1 MIRTIAALG
10 VAFMLIQFLVNVAF
24 FGGAYYFGNRTFES
38 RRQREILAERSV
50 ELERERQTTAAQ
62 AVALDRVRIAR
73 ELHDVVA
80 HHVSAMGVQAG
91 AARTVW
97 DTDPDAARRALVDIE
112 QAARDALV
120 ELRRLLETLRTP
132 VDDDPSDAS
141 TVGLEGLPAL
151 VAHASENGLP
161 TTLTIIGEPGPVAPT
176 VQVNAFRIAQ
186 EALTN
191 ARRHGGPDAEADVR
205 VRYLP
210 DAVEVEIVNSG
221 RPALT
226 SQSGLGLL
234 GMRERAVAS
243 GGSIEISPRRE
254 GGFRVRLTV
263 PRPEAV
269 SA

>member
-1 MIRTIAALG
+1 
-10 VAFMLIQFLVNVAF
+10 
-24 FGGAYYFGNRTFES
+24 
-38 RRQREILAERSV
+38 
-50 ELERERQTTAAQ
+50 
-62 AVALDRVRIAR
+62 
-73 ELHDVVA
+73 
-80 HHVSAMGVQAG
+80 
-91 AARTVW
+91 
-97 DTDPDAARRALVDIE
+97 
-112 QAARDALV
+112 
-120 ELRRLLETLRTP
+120 
-132 VDDDPSDAS
+132 
-141 TVGLEGLPAL
+141 VGLEGLPAL

>member
-1 MIRTIAALG
+1 MKGFPLAHRPVKLSLNAINTLKHHSKRPNTTSLDVAGSGGDCG
-10 VAFMLIQFLVNVAF
+10 V
-24 FGGAYYFGNRTFES
+24 G
-38 RRQREILAERSV
+38 
-50 ELERERQTTAAQ
+50 
-62 AVALDRVRIAR
+62 
-73 ELHDVVA
+73 
-80 HHVSAMGVQAG
+80 
-91 AARTVW
+91 
-97 DTDPDAARRALVDIE
+97 
-112 QAARDALV
+112 
-120 ELRRLLETLRTP
+120 
-132 VDDDPSDAS
+132 
-141 TVGLEGLPAL
+141 
-151 VAHASENGLP
+151 
-161 TTLTIIGEPGPVAPT
+161 
-176 VQVNAFRIAQ
+176 
-186 EALTN
+186 
-191 ARRHGGPDAEADVR
+191 RHGGPDAEADVR